1 MRVVKETDVKKVSS
15 FVIKVDMEHAGMET
29 VKLLFD
35 DIVLPQSA
43 YMIEASSPATFL

>member
-1 MRVVKETDVKKVSS
+1 MRVVKETDVKKINS

-35 DIVLPQSA
+35 FKIKVFQKFLRPSCR
-43 YMIEASSPATFL
+43 ATA